1 MCAGVRSIR
10 LMKSLSYSL
19 TFAIVAT
26 GCSSALKSSPAAQQP
41 ISVPSVSTVQVV
53 PASAPARAQ
62 PGTLPVAVQAL
73 DAEHVTGAMALY
85 DTRDGKLLC
94 SDPGRCDRGY
104 IPASTFKIANTIIGL
119 ETGVVSDADS
129 PLPWDGKEYS
139 NPAWNRDHTLR
150 SAVQVSCVP
159 CFQSI
164 ARKVGEVQMKDWV
177 NRLDYG
183 NRDISGKIDFFWLGG
198 ALRITPFQQIDFLRR
213 LDGGKLPISEHTL
226 DTVRDVL
233 TLDVGPDYVLRGKT
247 GSAMPPEQPSEVAWF
262 VGFVELGERRVF
274 FATVLDGHTPG
285 VDLMPVRRRVTE
297 HVLRELGD
305 LPS

>member
-1 MCAGVRSIR
+1 MYASVRSIAA
-10 LMKSLSYSL
+10 MKFLSHSTAL
-19 TFAIVAT
+19 LVVVT
-26 GCSSALKSSPAAQQP
+26 GCTGALKSAPPARVAAASPSAAVAAPTPATAGSSIAALPAA
-41 ISVPSVSTVQVV
+41 VG
-53 PASAPARAQ
+53 AF
-62 PGTLPVAVQAL
+62 
-73 DAEHVTGAMALY
+73 DAEHVTGTMALY
-85 DTRDGKLLC
+85 DTRDGKLSC
-94 SDPGRCDRGY
+94 SDPARCDRGY

-129 PLPWDGKEYS
+129 PLPWDGKQYD
-139 NPAWNRDHTLR
+139 NPDWNRDHTLR

-164 ARKVGEVQMKDWV
+164 ARKVGEAQMKDWV
-177 NRLDYG
+177 SRLDYG
-183 NRDISGKIDFFWLGG
+183 NHDIGGKIDFFWLGG

-285 VDLMPVRRRVTE
+285 VDLLPVRRRVTE
-297 HVLRELGD
+297 HVLHELGD